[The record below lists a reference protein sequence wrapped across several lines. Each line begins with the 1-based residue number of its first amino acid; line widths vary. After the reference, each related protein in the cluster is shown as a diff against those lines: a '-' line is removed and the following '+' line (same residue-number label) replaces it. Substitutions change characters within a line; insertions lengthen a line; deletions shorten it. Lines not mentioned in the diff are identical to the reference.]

1 MTRWREITFY
11 VDKPESAGAGRDS
24 TGTGRDSAGTDPD
37 YSGCACC
44 PIKSV

>member
-11 VDKPESAGAGRDS
+11 VDKPESAGTDPESAGTGRDS
-24 TGTGRDSAGTDPD
+24 TGTDLD